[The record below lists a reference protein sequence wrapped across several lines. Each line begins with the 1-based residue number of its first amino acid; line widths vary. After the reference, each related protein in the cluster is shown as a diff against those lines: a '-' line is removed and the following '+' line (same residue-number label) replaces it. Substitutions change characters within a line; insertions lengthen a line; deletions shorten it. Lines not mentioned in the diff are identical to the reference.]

1 MDRNHDV
8 EPVAPAHH
16 ARGMSKWPAILEC
29 PYFEGKGESR
39 DAAMGTAVHGAFAG
53 FVEALKRGEGMPDE
67 EGLSLH
73 EAGALRAARLVF
85 DEAMAREVPEDEIFT
100 ERRVEL
106 EDGVFGTCD
115 AYFVDRW
122 EKIVHVYD
130 FKTFFNPGRDY
141 SAQVVGYGL
150 AILDGMEGE
159 SDFCREDWDIQ
170 GAILYGDS
178 PETYRMRSVD
188 YGEALAIYGDVK
200 QAFMAREGGY
210 GRPRQCNWC
219 ELCAHFGTCPACM
232 RQVVSLPAVEGVE
245 ALPAAGS
252 EAEAAGA
259 SMPWK
264 WDALGPASKAR
275 MLVLAEFAG
284 KWADAVRSLAKAD
297 ALSGVALADEANGI
311 AFRLRESRGRARPRV
326 NELWPL
332 MVAHKVSAE
341 AFRERLSISASDAER
356 LLRDAGMR
364 AKEAK
369 EAVLAVSDVGAGSVS
384 LVRC

>member
-8 EPVAPAHH
+8 ETVAPAHH

-39 DAAMGTAVHGAFAG
+39 DAAMGTAVHGSFAG
-53 FVEALKRGEGMPDE
+53 FVEALKRGEGMPDA

-85 DEAMAREVPEDEIFT
+85 DEAMAREVPADEIFT

-115 AYFVDRW
+115 AYFADRW

-178 PETYRMRSVD
+178 PETYRMRSVE

-200 QAFMAREGGY
+200 QAFMEREGGY

-219 ELCAHFGTCPACM
+219 ELCAKFGGCQACEKA
-232 RQVVSLPAVEGVE
+232 VVSLPEVDV
-245 ALPAAGS
+245 LPADVRRGFGTVR
-252 EAEAAGA
+252 E
-259 SMPWK
+259 
-264 WDALGPASKAR
+264 WDALEPASKAQL
-275 MLVLAEFAG
+275 LVLAEFAG
-284 KWADAVRSLAKAD
+284 KWADAVRARAKAD
-297 ALSGVALADEANGI
+297 AMAGVVLSDEANGI

-364 AKEAK
+364 AREAK

>member
-1 MDRNHDV
+1 MNTTNQ
-8 EPVAPAHH
+8 AHTEH
-16 ARGMSKWPAILEC
+16 HPHGMSKWPAILEC
-29 PYFEGKGESR
+29 PVFEGRGESR
-39 DAAMGTAVHGAFAG
+39 DAAMGTAVHKAFAG
-53 FVEALKRGEGMPDE
+53 YIEDWKLGLKLPGAE
-67 EGLSLH
+67 ELSLH
-73 EAGALRAARLVF
+73 EAGALRAAKAVC
-85 DEAMAREVPEDEIFT
+85 DEVGRAVNTSGGVFT
-100 ERRVEL
+100 ETRVSL
-106 EDGVFGTCD
+106 DGDVFGTCD
-115 AYFVDRW
+115 AFFVDEA
-122 EKIVHVYD
+122 EKVVHVYD

-141 SAQVVGYGL
+141 FAQLIGYGL
-150 AILDGMEGE
+150 AILQERHGMDALFAR
-159 SDFCREDWDIQ
+159 DFGIECTV
-170 GAILYGDS
+170 LYGDS
-178 PETYRMRSVD
+178 AEVSRRRVD
-188 YGEALAIYGDVK
+188 FMEAVGVWSAAES
-200 QAFMAREGGY
+200 AFSAREE
-210 GRPRQCNWC
+210 GRAKPCQCNWC

-245 ALPAAGS
+245 ALPAAAGP

-264 WDALGPASKAR
+264 WDVLEPAVKAR

-284 KWADAVRSLAKAD
+284 KWADAVRALAKAD
-297 ALSGVALADEANGI
+297 ALSGAVLADEANGI

-364 AKEAK
+364 AREAK
-369 EAVLAVSDVGAGSVS
+369 EAVLAVSDVGAGCVS